1 MLRITILNDGSGSRF
16 VIEGKLAEP
25 WVGELRKCWETIM
38 GEKRDLVADLT
49 GVTFVDPQG
58 KALLSEMY
66 LHGTQIQ
73 AKGLMTRAII
83 KEIQEAHR

>member
-1 MLRITILNDGSGSRF
+1 MLRITILNDGSGARL

-25 WVGELRKCWETIM
+25 WVGELRKCWETIV

-58 KALLSEMY
+58 KNLLSEMY